1 MTSLCGNSHP
11 RAARLLSLLLCI
23 LLALGC
29 AACAGTSD
37 DASSTASETSGNVSD
52 GPAQDD
58 YHDGSGKY
66 WPTYSDA
73 LSEEIIGDRTEV
85 RVLVYSNKIQTTYF
99 SEEIEPGLYSTTDAK
114 LTEAVTERNN
124 LVSEKLGIDV
134 KAVPV
139 DDVNTTLRQEI
150 LAPTG
155 EFDIAMPFLGNCAT
169 LAQEGSFYDLRD
181 FEEQGIIDLSAPW
194 YDQNANDSLS
204 IQNRIYFTVSD
215 LSIMQKI
222 VSTAVIYNTE
232 LIESKMPDLDLFQLV
247 LDKEWTLDKMQ
258 EIGRTFAS
266 DLNGDGVR
274 NSQDMWGTTA
284 TNGTA
289 QGFYFGAGEMLCTKD
304 ENDVPIIAI
313 GEGRSIRV
321 SQKILETLQEKDW
334 VIRAESLRDEG
345 STDIWMDNLAIFG
358 EGRSAFCTM
367 TFSAVKKLRVYDID
381 YAILPLP
388 LVDDTQTEYY
398 TPCAAYSAY
407 GAVVPTSLNAE
418 DARFAAYMIDV
429 LSAGGKQYIATAYY
443 DQILK
448 NKDALSDSSKEIDI
462 LDLIFENVV
471 YDVGVIYGFQGLNS
485 LHTNLMIAG
494 STDIASALESVRS
507 QVTEKI
513 NQIVEQYSK

>member
-1 MTSLCGNSHP
+1 MTSLCGNSPP
-11 RAARLLSLLLCI
+11 RAARLLSLLLCV

-29 AACAGTSD
+29 AACVGTTD

-124 LVSEKLGIDV
+124 LISEKLGITV
-134 KAVPV
+134 RAVPV
-139 DDVNTTLRQEI
+139 DDVSATLRQEI

-155 EFDIAMPFLGNCAT
+155 EFDIAMPFLSDCAT
-169 LAQEGSFYDLRD
+169 LAQEDTFYDLKD
-181 FEEQGIIDLSAPW
+181 FEAEGIIDLSAPW

-204 IQNRIYFTVSD
+204 IQNKVYFTVSD
-215 LSIMQKI
+215 MSIMQKI
-222 VSTAVIYNTE
+222 VSSAILYNTE
-232 LIESKMPDLDLFQLV
+232 LIESKMPNLDLFQLV

-266 DLNGDGVR
+266 DLDGDGVR
-274 NSQDMWGTTA
+274 NSKDMWGAVTS
-284 TNGTA
+284 NGTA
-289 QGFYFGAGEMLCTKD
+289 LNFYFGAGEMLCTKD

-407 GAVVPTSLNAE
+407 GAVVSTSLNAE